1 MSCCDKNYDYSI
13 LWRPIDINKCRIRNR
28 ISMSGMG
35 TFTPTMAEQ
44 YETESGLRYY
54 EERAKGGIGLIHTG
68 AYFID
73 EKTAQGG
80 RTLDFSTDKSIPSG
94 TVLTERVHRWG
105 AKIFAQLSCGTG
117 RNGMPQIGER
127 VPISS
132 SENPSFYNP
141 SMICRP
147 LSIEEIEE
155 MMEHWKVAARNAM
168 NMGFDGIQIHA
179 HAGYLMD
186 QFMSEIWNHRKD
198 KYGGSFENRC
208 RFTMETVDAI
218 RSVVGP
224 NFPITYRIS
233 LDHRFPG
240 GRTLEE
246 SMKILDV
253 LDKCGID
260 AFDIDAA
267 CYETMD
273 YIFPTRYTGE
283 ACMAYVCEEARKH
296 LTKPIINTGNHS
308 MESAVDLLKS
318 GNADIVQFGRQSIAD
333 PQFANKLR
341 EGRREDVRPCIVC
354 NEECIGRIFGR
365 LTQLSC
371 TVNPSVGFESYMEV
385 KPVSGPTNVV
395 VIGGGPGGMYAAEMC
410 AKRGH
415 SVTLLEKAT
424 ELGGHFLV
432 ASYPPGKGEI
442 SGAIRSFI
450 VNCREAGV
458 DIRTNTEA
466 TPELVASL
474 KPDAIIIATGSVPL
488 RLPIPGLDTCGCST
502 AEDVLTGKVD
512 TGKRVLV
519 VGGGMVGCEC
529 VEFLTEREHIVDMV
543 EMKPVIGEDI
553 VPEARKYIMA
563 NLEKHKVT
571 QRVNAR
577 VKQFYADGVDYVDT
591 VTGEEASMRGYDSV
605 VLAMGYK
612 SNNTLEEKLKDLAPQ
627 VIVIGEA
634 RQAPGNSM
642 EATGDALNAA
652 LAI

>member
-1 MSCCDKNYDYSI
+1 
-13 LWRPIDINKCRIRNR
+13 
-28 ISMSGMG
+28 MG

-155 MMEHWKVAARNAM
+155 MMEHWKVAATNAVR
-168 NMGFDGIQIHA
+168 MGFDGIQIHA

-186 QFMSEIWNHRKD
+186 QFMSEIWNHRTD

-308 MESAVDLLKS
+308 MESAVELLKS
-318 GNADIVQFGRQSIAD
+318 GNADIAQFGRQSIAD

-395 VIGGGPGGMYAAEMC
+395 VIGGGPGGLEAARCAAE
-410 AKRGH
+410 RGC
-415 SVTLLEKAT
+415 SVTLYEKADR
-424 ELGGHFLV
+424 LGGTFL
-432 ASYPPGKGEI
+432 
-442 SGAIRSFI
+442 
-450 VNCREAGV
+450 
-458 DIRTNTEA
+458 T
-466 TPELVASL
+466 
-474 KPDAIIIATGSVPL
+474 IATGDFKWRIPQLIKWYEVQLKKLGVKVVLNTEIGVDDPVLESADAVFVATGSKPVM
-488 RLPIPGLDTCGCST
+488 PAIPGIEKAIDVEQIHKNGMPEGKNVVICGGGLSACDTAIEYAAKGDRKFTIVEMLPQLAS
-502 AEDVLTGKVD
+502 DVMVVNKISIDRLLNEYGVEQLVNTK
-512 TGKRVLV
+512 V
-519 VGGGMVGCEC
+519 VGITDAG
-529 VEFLTEREHIVDMV
+529 VEV
-543 EMKPVIGEDI
+543 ESAEGKKVLPADVVIGAFGRARSLELADVIQNKYPMKTTIIGDCMKPAKAGSAIREG
-553 VPEARKYIMA
+553 
-563 NLEKHKVT
+563 
-571 QRVNAR
+571 
-577 VKQFYADGVDYVDT
+577 FYA
-591 VTGEEASMRGYDSV
+591 
-605 VLAMGYK
+605 AMA
-612 SNNTLEEKLKDLAPQ
+612 LK
-627 VIVIGEA
+627 
-634 RQAPGNSM
+634 
-642 EATGDALNAA
+642 
-652 LAI
+652 

>member
-13 LWRPIDINKCRIRNR
+13 LWHPIDINKCRIRNR

-35 TFTPTMAEQ
+35 TFTPTTVDQ
-44 YETESGLRYY
+44 IETESGMRYY

-155 MMEHWKVAARNAM
+155 MMEHWKVAATNAVR
-168 NMGFDGIQIHA
+168 MGFDGIQIHA

-186 QFMSEIWNHRKD
+186 QFMSEIWNHRTD

-308 MESAVDLLKS
+308 MESAVELLKS
-318 GNADIVQFGRQSIAD
+318 GNADIAQFGRQSIAD

-395 VIGGGPGGMYAAEMC
+395 VIGGGPGGLEAARCAAE
-410 AKRGH
+410 RGC
-415 SVTLLEKAT
+415 SVTRYEKADR
-424 ELGGHFLV
+424 LGGTFL
-432 ASYPPGKGEI
+432 
-442 SGAIRSFI
+442 
-450 VNCREAGV
+450 
-458 DIRTNTEA
+458 T
-466 TPELVASL
+466 
-474 KPDAIIIATGSVPL
+474 IATGDFKWRIPQLIKWYEVQLKKLGVKVVLNTEIGVDDPVLESADAVFVATGSKPVM
-488 RLPIPGLDTCGCST
+488 PAIPGIEKAIDVEQIHKNGMPEGKNVVICGGGLSACDTAIEYAAKGDRKFTIVEMLPQLAS
-502 AEDVLTGKVD
+502 DVMVVNKISIDRLLNEYGVEQLVNTQ
-512 TGKRVLV
+512 V
-519 VGGGMVGCEC
+519 VGITDAG
-529 VEFLTEREHIVDMV
+529 VEVESAEGKKVLPADVVIGAFGRARSLERADVIQNKYPMKTTIIGDC
-543 EMKPVIGEDI
+543 MKPAKAGSAIREG
-553 VPEARKYIMA
+553 
-563 NLEKHKVT
+563 
-571 QRVNAR
+571 
-577 VKQFYADGVDYVDT
+577 FYA
-591 VTGEEASMRGYDSV
+591 
-605 VLAMGYK
+605 AMA
-612 SNNTLEEKLKDLAPQ
+612 LK
-627 VIVIGEA
+627 
-634 RQAPGNSM
+634 
-642 EATGDALNAA
+642 
-652 LAI
+652 

>member
-1 MSCCDKNYDYSI
+1 MSCCDKKYDYSI
-13 LWRPIDINKCRIRNR
+13 LWHPIDINKCRIRNR

-35 TFTPTMAEQ
+35 TFTPTTVDQ
-44 YETESGLRYY
+44 IETESGMRYY

-94 TVLTERVHRWG
+94 TTLTERVHRWG

-141 SMICRP
+141 DMICRA
-147 LSIEEIEE
+147 LTIDEIEE
-155 MMEHWKVAARNAM
+155 MMEHWKVAALNAVR
-168 NMGFDGIQIHA
+168 MGFDGIQIHA

-186 QFMSEIWNHRKD
+186 QFMSEIWNHRTD

-208 RFTMETVDAI
+208 RFAMETVDAI

-224 NFPITYRIS
+224 DFPITYRIS

-240 GRTLEE
+240 GRTIEE

-253 LDKCGID
+253 LDKSGID

-308 MESAVDLLKS
+308 MESAVALLES

-385 KPVSGPTNVV
+385 KPVSKPTNVV
-395 VIGGGPGGMYAAEMC
+395 VIGGGPGGLEAARCAAE
-410 AKRGH
+410 RGC
-415 SVTLLEKAT
+415 SVTLYEKADH
-424 ELGGHFLV
+424 LGGTFL
-432 ASYPPGKGEI
+432 
-442 SGAIRSFI
+442 
-450 VNCREAGV
+450 
-458 DIRTNTEA
+458 T
-466 TPELVASL
+466 
-474 KPDAIIIATGSVPL
+474 IATGDFKWRMPQLIEWYRVQLEKLGVKVVLNTEMSVDDPVL
-488 RLPIPGLDTCGCST
+488 KSADAIFVATGSKSFMPNIPGIDNKKVIDVVDVHKNGMPEGKNVVICGGGLSACDTAIEYGKAGDRHISIVEMLPDVGSDVMMVNKISVDRLLKEYNVELLTST
-502 AEDVLTGKVD
+502 K
-512 TGKRVLV
+512 V
-519 VGGGMVGCEC
+519 VGVTDEG
-529 VEFLTEREHIVDMV
+529 VEVEHDGAKRIVPADV
-543 EMKPVIGEDI
+543 VVAAFGRARNLELADAIENAYPTKTTIIGDCMKPAKAGPAIREG
-553 VPEARKYIMA
+553 
-563 NLEKHKVT
+563 
-571 QRVNAR
+571 
-577 VKQFYADGVDYVDT
+577 FYA
-591 VTGEEASMRGYDSV
+591 
-605 VLAMGYK
+605 AM
-612 SNNTLEEKLKDLAPQ
+612 SLK
-627 VIVIGEA
+627 
-634 RQAPGNSM
+634 
-642 EATGDALNAA
+642 
-652 LAI
+652 

>member
-1 MSCCDKNYDYSI
+1 MSCCDKKYDYSI
-13 LWRPIDINKCRIRNR
+13 LWHPIDINKCRIRNR

-35 TFTPTMAEQ
+35 TFTPTTVDQ
-44 YETESGLRYY
+44 IETESGMRYY

-94 TVLTERVHRWG
+94 TTLTERVHRWG

-141 SMICRP
+141 DMICRA
-147 LSIEEIEE
+147 LTIDEIEE
-155 MMEHWKVAARNAM
+155 MMEHWKVAALNAVR
-168 NMGFDGIQIHA
+168 MGFDGIQIHA

-186 QFMSEIWNHRKD
+186 QFMSEIWNHRTD

-224 NFPITYRIS
+224 DFPITYRIS

-240 GRTLEE
+240 GRTIEE

-253 LDKCGID
+253 LDKSGID

-308 MESAVDLLKS
+308 MESAVALLES

-385 KPVSGPTNVV
+385 KPVSKPTNVV
-395 VIGGGPGGMYAAEMC
+395 VIGGGPGGLEAARCAAE
-410 AKRGH
+410 RGC
-415 SVTLLEKAT
+415 SVTLYEKADH
-424 ELGGHFLV
+424 LGGTFL
-432 ASYPPGKGEI
+432 
-442 SGAIRSFI
+442 
-450 VNCREAGV
+450 
-458 DIRTNTEA
+458 T
-466 TPELVASL
+466 
-474 KPDAIIIATGSVPL
+474 IATGDFKWRMPQLIEWYRVQLEKLGVKVVLSTEMSVDDPVL
-488 RLPIPGLDTCGCST
+488 KSADAIFVATGSKSFMPNIPGIDNKKVIDVVDVHKNGMPEGKNVVICGGGLSACDTAIEYGAKGGRHISIVEMLPDVGNDVMVVNKISVDRLLKEYNVELLTST
-502 AEDVLTGKVD
+502 K
-512 TGKRVLV
+512 V
-519 VGGGMVGCEC
+519 VGVTDEG
-529 VEFLTEREHIVDMV
+529 VEVEHDGAKRIVPADV
-543 EMKPVIGEDI
+543 VVAAFGRARNLELADAIENAYPTKTTIIGDCMKPAKAGPAIREG
-553 VPEARKYIMA
+553 
-563 NLEKHKVT
+563 
-571 QRVNAR
+571 
-577 VKQFYADGVDYVDT
+577 FYA
-591 VTGEEASMRGYDSV
+591 
-605 VLAMGYK
+605 AM
-612 SNNTLEEKLKDLAPQ
+612 SLK
-627 VIVIGEA
+627 
-634 RQAPGNSM
+634 
-642 EATGDALNAA
+642 
-652 LAI
+652 

>member
-1 MSCCDKNYDYSI
+1 MSCCDKKYDYSI

-35 TFTPTMAEQ
+35 TFTPTTVDQ
-44 YETESGLRYY
+44 VETESGLRYY
-54 EERAKGGIGLIHTG
+54 EERAKGSIGLIHTG

-94 TVLTERVHRWG
+94 TQLTERVHRWG

-141 SMICRP
+141 DMICRA
-147 LSIEEIEE
+147 LTIDEIEE
-155 MMEHWKVAARNAM
+155 MMEHWKVAAQNAVY
-168 NMGFDGIQIHA
+168 MGFDGIQIHA

-186 QFMSEIWNHRKD
+186 QFMSEIWNHRTD

-224 NFPITYRIS
+224 DFPITYRIS

-240 GRTLEE
+240 GRTIEE

-308 MESAVDLLKS
+308 MESAVALLES
-318 GNADIVQFGRQSIAD
+318 GNADIAQFGRQSIAD

-371 TVNPSVGFESYMEV
+371 TVNPSVGFETAMEV
-385 KPVSGPTNVV
+385 KPVSKPTNVV
-395 VIGGGPGGMYAAEMC
+395 VIGGGPGGLEAARCAAE
-410 AKRGH
+410 RGC
-415 SVTLLEKAT
+415 SVTLYEKGDKI
-424 ELGGHFLV
+424 GGTFL
-432 ASYPPGKGEI
+432 
-442 SGAIRSFI
+442 
-450 VNCREAGV
+450 
-458 DIRTNTEA
+458 T
-466 TPELVASL
+466 
-474 KPDAIIIATGSVPL
+474 IATGDFKWRIPQLIEWYGVQLKKLGVKVVLNAEIKADDPVLKSADAIFVATGSKSVMPN
-488 RLPIPGLDTCGCST
+488 IPGIDNKKVVDVVDIHKNGMPEGERVVICGGGLSACDTAIEYGAKGGRKFTIVEMLPQLASDVMVVNKISIDRLLNEYGVEQLTST
-502 AEDVLTGKVD
+502 KVIGITD
-512 TGKRVLV
+512 EGVEVEHEGEKRVIPADV
-519 VGGGMVGCEC
+519 
-529 VEFLTEREHIVDMV
+529 IVAAFGRGRSLELADAV
-543 EMKPVIGEDI
+543 QNEYPTKTVIIGDCMKPAKAGSAIREG
-553 VPEARKYIMA
+553 
-563 NLEKHKVT
+563 
-571 QRVNAR
+571 
-577 VKQFYADGVDYVDT
+577 FYA
-591 VTGEEASMRGYDSV
+591 
-605 VLAMGYK
+605 AM
-612 SNNTLEEKLKDLAPQ
+612 SLK
-627 VIVIGEA
+627 
-634 RQAPGNSM
+634 
-642 EATGDALNAA
+642 
-652 LAI
+652 

>member
-1 MSCCDKNYDYSI
+1 MSCCDKKYDYSI
-13 LWRPIDINKCRIRNR
+13 LWHPIDINKCRIRNR

-35 TFTPTMAEQ
+35 TFTPTTVDQ
-44 YETESGLRYY
+44 IETESGMRYY

-94 TVLTERVHRWG
+94 TTLTERVHRWG

-141 SMICRP
+141 DMICRA
-147 LSIEEIEE
+147 LTIDEIEE
-155 MMEHWKVAARNAM
+155 MMEHWKVAALNAVR
-168 NMGFDGIQIHA
+168 MGFDGIQIHA

-186 QFMSEIWNHRKD
+186 QFMSEIWNHRTD

-208 RFTMETVDAI
+208 RFAMETVDAI

-224 NFPITYRIS
+224 DFPITYRIS

-240 GRTLEE
+240 GRTIEE

-253 LDKCGID
+253 LDKSGID

-308 MESAVDLLKS
+308 MESAVALLES

-385 KPVSGPTNVV
+385 KPVSKPTNVV
-395 VIGGGPGGMYAAEMC
+395 VIGGGPGGLEAARCAAE
-410 AKRGH
+410 RGC
-415 SVTLLEKAT
+415 SVTLYEKADH
-424 ELGGHFLV
+424 LGGTFL
-432 ASYPPGKGEI
+432 
-442 SGAIRSFI
+442 
-450 VNCREAGV
+450 
-458 DIRTNTEA
+458 T
-466 TPELVASL
+466 
-474 KPDAIIIATGSVPL
+474 IATGDFKWRMPQLIEWYRVQLEKLGVKVVLNTEMSVDDPVL
-488 RLPIPGLDTCGCST
+488 KSADAIFVATGSKSFMPNIPGIDNKKVIDVVDVHKNGMPEGKNVVICGGGLSACDTAIEYGAKGGRHISIVEMLPDVGSDVMVVNKISVDRLLKEYNVELLTST
-502 AEDVLTGKVD
+502 K
-512 TGKRVLV
+512 V
-519 VGGGMVGCEC
+519 VGVTDEG
-529 VEFLTEREHIVDMV
+529 VEVEHDGAKRIVPADV
-543 EMKPVIGEDI
+543 VVAAFGRARNLELADAIENAYPTKTTIIGDCMKPAKAGPAIREG
-553 VPEARKYIMA
+553 
-563 NLEKHKVT
+563 
-571 QRVNAR
+571 
-577 VKQFYADGVDYVDT
+577 FYA
-591 VTGEEASMRGYDSV
+591 
-605 VLAMGYK
+605 AM
-612 SNNTLEEKLKDLAPQ
+612 SLK
-627 VIVIGEA
+627 
-634 RQAPGNSM
+634 
-642 EATGDALNAA
+642 
-652 LAI
+652 

>member
-1 MSCCDKNYDYSI
+1 MSCCDKKYDYSI

-35 TFTPTMAEQ
+35 TFTPTTVDQ
-44 YETESGLRYY
+44 VETESGLRYY

-94 TVLTERVHRWG
+94 TQLTERVHRWG

-141 SMICRP
+141 DMICRA
-147 LSIEEIEE
+147 LTIDEIEE
-155 MMEHWKVAARNAM
+155 MMEHWKVAAQNAVY
-168 NMGFDGIQIHA
+168 MGFDGIQIHA

-198 KYGGSFENRC
+198 QYGGSFENRC

-224 NFPITYRIS
+224 DFPITYRIS

-240 GRTLEE
+240 GRTIEE

-308 MESAVDLLKS
+308 MESAVALLES
-318 GNADIVQFGRQSIAD
+318 GNADIAQFGRQSIAD

-371 TVNPSVGFESYMEV
+371 TVNPSVGFETAMEV
-385 KPVSGPTNVV
+385 KPVSKPTNVV
-395 VIGGGPGGMYAAEMC
+395 VIGGGPGGLEAARCAAE
-410 AKRGH
+410 RGC
-415 SVTLLEKAT
+415 SVTLYEKGDKI
-424 ELGGHFLV
+424 GGTFL
-432 ASYPPGKGEI
+432 
-442 SGAIRSFI
+442 
-450 VNCREAGV
+450 
-458 DIRTNTEA
+458 T
-466 TPELVASL
+466 
-474 KPDAIIIATGSVPL
+474 IATGDFKWRIPQLIEWYGVQLKKLGVKVVLNAEIKADDPVLKSADAIFVATGSKSVMPN
-488 RLPIPGLDTCGCST
+488 IPGIDNKKVVDVVDIHKNGMPEGERVVICGGGLSACDTAIEYGAKGGRKFTIVEMLPQLASDVMVVNKISIDRLLNEYGVEQLTST
-502 AEDVLTGKVD
+502 KVIGITD
-512 TGKRVLV
+512 EGVEVEHEGEKRVIPADV
-519 VGGGMVGCEC
+519 
-529 VEFLTEREHIVDMV
+529 IVAAFGRGRSLELADAV
-543 EMKPVIGEDI
+543 QNEYPTKTVIIGDCMKPAKAGSAIREG
-553 VPEARKYIMA
+553 
-563 NLEKHKVT
+563 
-571 QRVNAR
+571 
-577 VKQFYADGVDYVDT
+577 FYA
-591 VTGEEASMRGYDSV
+591 
-605 VLAMGYK
+605 AM
-612 SNNTLEEKLKDLAPQ
+612 SLK
-627 VIVIGEA
+627 
-634 RQAPGNSM
+634 
-642 EATGDALNAA
+642 
-652 LAI
+652 

>member
-1 MSCCDKNYDYSI
+1 MSCCDKKYDYSV

-35 TFTPTMAEQ
+35 TFTPTTVDQ
-44 YETESGLRYY
+44 VETESGLRYY

-73 EKTAQGG
+73 EKCAQGG
-80 RTLDFSTDKSIPSG
+80 RTLDFSSDKSIPSG
-94 TVLTERVHRWG
+94 TQLTERVHRWG

-141 SMICRP
+141 SMICRA
-147 LSIEEIEE
+147 LTVDEIHE
-155 MMEHWKVAARNAM
+155 MMEHWKVAAQNAVF
-168 NMGFDGIQIHA
+168 MGFDGIQIHA

-198 KYGGSFENRC
+198 QYGGSFENRC
-208 RFTMETVDAI
+208 RFAMETVDAI

-224 NFPITYRIS
+224 DFPITYRIS

-240 GRTLEE
+240 GRTIEE

-296 LTKPIINTGNHS
+296 ITHPIINTGNHS
-308 MESAVDLLKS
+308 MESAVELIES
-318 GNADIVQFGRQSIAD
+318 GNADIAQFGRQSIAD

-371 TVNPSVGFESYMEV
+371 TVNPSVGFETAMEV
-385 KPVSGPTNVV
+385 KPVSKPTNVV
-395 VIGGGPGGMYAAEMC
+395 VIGGGPGGLEAARCAAE
-410 AKRGH
+410 RGC
-415 SVTLLEKAT
+415 SVTLYEKDSR
-424 ELGGHFLV
+424 LGGTFL
-432 ASYPPGKGEI
+432 
-442 SGAIRSFI
+442 
-450 VNCREAGV
+450 
-458 DIRTNTEA
+458 T
-466 TPELVASL
+466 
-474 KPDAIIIATGSVPL
+474 IATGDFKWRMPQLIKWYEVQLKKLGVKVVLNTAVAADDPVLKSADAIFVATGSRPTVPH
-488 RLPIPGLDTCGCST
+488 IPGIDNKKVIDVVDVHKNGMPEGERVVICGGGLSACDTAIEYGAKGRKISIVEMLPDVGNDVMVVNKISVDRLLKEYGVELLTST
-502 AEDVLTGKVD
+502 RVVGITDEGVEVEHEGA
-512 TGKRVLV
+512 KRVV
-519 VGGGMVGCEC
+519 PADV
-529 VEFLTEREHIVDMV
+529 IVSAFGRSRNLELADAIQNAYPTKTTIIGDC
-543 EMKPVIGEDI
+543 MKPAKAGPAIREG
-553 VPEARKYIMA
+553 
-563 NLEKHKVT
+563 
-571 QRVNAR
+571 
-577 VKQFYADGVDYVDT
+577 FYA
-591 VTGEEASMRGYDSV
+591 
-605 VLAMGYK
+605 AMA
-612 SNNTLEEKLKDLAPQ
+612 LK
-627 VIVIGEA
+627 
-634 RQAPGNSM
+634 
-642 EATGDALNAA
+642 
-652 LAI
+652 

>member
-1 MSCCDKNYDYSI
+1 MSCCDKKYDYSI
-13 LWRPIDINKCRIRNR
+13 LWHPIDINKCRIRNR

-35 TFTPTMAEQ
+35 TFTPTTVDQ
-44 YETESGLRYY
+44 IETESGMRYY

-155 MMEHWKVAARNAM
+155 MMEHWKVAATNAVR
-168 NMGFDGIQIHA
+168 MGFDGIQIHA

-186 QFMSEIWNHRKD
+186 QFMSEIWNHRTD

-308 MESAVDLLKS
+308 MESAVELLKS
-318 GNADIVQFGRQSIAD
+318 GNADIAQFGRQSIAD

-385 KPVSGPTNVV
+385 KTVSGPTNVV
-395 VIGGGPGGMYAAEMC
+395 VIGGGPGGLEAARCAAE
-410 AKRGH
+410 RGC
-415 SVTLLEKAT
+415 SVTLYEKADR
-424 ELGGHFLV
+424 LGGTFL
-432 ASYPPGKGEI
+432 
-442 SGAIRSFI
+442 
-450 VNCREAGV
+450 
-458 DIRTNTEA
+458 T
-466 TPELVASL
+466 
-474 KPDAIIIATGSVPL
+474 IATGDFKWRIPQLIKWYEVQLKKLGVKVVLNTEIGVDDPVLESADAVFVATGSKPVM
-488 RLPIPGLDTCGCST
+488 PAIPGIEKAIDVEQIHKNGMPEGKNVVICGGGLSACDTAIEYAAKGDRKFTIVEMLPQLAS
-502 AEDVLTGKVD
+502 DVMVVNKISIDRLLNEYGVEQLVNTK
-512 TGKRVLV
+512 V
-519 VGGGMVGCEC
+519 VGITDAG
-529 VEFLTEREHIVDMV
+529 VEV
-543 EMKPVIGEDI
+543 ESAEGKKVLPADVVIGAFGRARSLELADVIQNKYPMKTTIIGDCMKPAKAGSAIREG
-553 VPEARKYIMA
+553 
-563 NLEKHKVT
+563 
-571 QRVNAR
+571 
-577 VKQFYADGVDYVDT
+577 FYA
-591 VTGEEASMRGYDSV
+591 
-605 VLAMGYK
+605 AMA
-612 SNNTLEEKLKDLAPQ
+612 LK
-627 VIVIGEA
+627 
-634 RQAPGNSM
+634 
-642 EATGDALNAA
+642 
-652 LAI
+652 

>member
-1 MSCCDKNYDYSI
+1 MSCCDKNYDYSL

-80 RTLDFSTDKSIPSG
+80 RTLDFSSDKSIPSG

-105 AKIFAQLSCGTG
+105 AKMFAQLSCGTG

-253 LDKCGID
+253 LDKSGID

-308 MESAVDLLKS
+308 MESAVELLKS

-385 KPVSGPTNVV
+385 KPVTKPTNVV
-395 VIGGGPGGMYAAEMC
+395 VIGGGPGGLEAARCAAE
-410 AKRGH
+410 RGC
-415 SVTLLEKAT
+415 SVTLYEKADR
-424 ELGGHFLV
+424 LGGTFLTIATGDFKWRIPQLIKWYEIQLAKLGVKVVLNTEIGADDPLLKSADAIFV
-432 ASYPPGKGEI
+432 ATGSKPILPPIPGIEKAIDVEQIHRNGMPEGKNVVICGGGLSACDTAIEYAAKGDRKFTIVEMLPQLAGDVMVVNKISIDRLLNEYGVEQLVNTKVVGITDAGVEVENAEGKKVLPADVVIGAFGRARSLELADAIQNKYPTKTTIIGDCMKPAKAG
-442 SGAIRSFI
+442 GAIR
-450 VNCREAGV
+450 EG
-458 DIRTNTEA
+458 
-466 TPELVASL
+466 
-474 KPDAIIIATGSVPL
+474 
-488 RLPIPGLDTCGCST
+488 
-502 AEDVLTGKVD
+502 
-512 TGKRVLV
+512 
-519 VGGGMVGCEC
+519 
-529 VEFLTEREHIVDMV
+529 
-543 EMKPVIGEDI
+543 
-553 VPEARKYIMA
+553 
-563 NLEKHKVT
+563 
-571 QRVNAR
+571 
-577 VKQFYADGVDYVDT
+577 FYA
-591 VTGEEASMRGYDSV
+591 
-605 VLAMGYK
+605 AM
-612 SNNTLEEKLKDLAPQ
+612 
-627 VIVIGEA
+627 
-634 RQAPGNSM
+634 
-642 EATGDALNAA
+642 AL
-652 LAI
+652 I

>member
-1 MSCCDKNYDYSI
+1 MSCCDKKYDYSI

-35 TFTPTMAEQ
+35 TFTPTTVDQ
-44 YETESGLRYY
+44 VETESGLRYY

-73 EKTAQGG
+73 EKCAQGG
-80 RTLDFSTDKSIPSG
+80 RTLDFSSDKSIPSG
-94 TVLTERVHRWG
+94 TQLTERVHRWG

-141 SMICRP
+141 SMICRA
-147 LSIEEIEE
+147 LTVDEIHE
-155 MMEHWKVAARNAM
+155 MMEHWKVAAQNAVF
-168 NMGFDGIQIHA
+168 MGFDGIQIHA

-198 KYGGSFENRC
+198 QYGGSFENRC
-208 RFTMETVDAI
+208 RFAMETVDAI

-224 NFPITYRIS
+224 DFPITYRIS

-240 GRTLEE
+240 GRTIEE

-283 ACMAYVCEEARKH
+283 TCMAYVCEEARKH

-308 MESAVDLLKS
+308 MESAVALLES
-318 GNADIVQFGRQSIAD
+318 GNADIAQFGRQSIAD

-371 TVNPSVGFESYMEV
+371 TVNPSVGFETAMEV
-385 KPVSGPTNVV
+385 KPVTRPTNVV
-395 VIGGGPGGMYAAEMC
+395 VIGGGPGGLEAARCAAE
-410 AKRGH
+410 RGC
-415 SVTLLEKAT
+415 SVTLYEKDSR
-424 ELGGHFLV
+424 LGGTFL
-432 ASYPPGKGEI
+432 
-442 SGAIRSFI
+442 
-450 VNCREAGV
+450 
-458 DIRTNTEA
+458 T
-466 TPELVASL
+466 
-474 KPDAIIIATGSVPL
+474 IATGDFKWRMPQLIKWYEVQLKKLGVKVVLNTAVAADDPVLKSEDAIFVATGSRPTVPH
-488 RLPIPGLDTCGCST
+488 IPGIDNKKVIDVVDVHKNGMPEGERVVICGGGLSACDTAIEYGAKGRKISIVEMLPDVGNDVMVVNKISVDRLLKEYGVELLTST
-502 AEDVLTGKVD
+502 KVVGITD
-512 TGKRVLV
+512 EGVEVEHEGAKRVV
-519 VGGGMVGCEC
+519 PADV
-529 VEFLTEREHIVDMV
+529 IVSAFGRSRNLELADAIQNAYPTKTTIIGDC
-543 EMKPVIGEDI
+543 MKPAKAGPAIREG
-553 VPEARKYIMA
+553 
-563 NLEKHKVT
+563 
-571 QRVNAR
+571 
-577 VKQFYADGVDYVDT
+577 FYA
-591 VTGEEASMRGYDSV
+591 
-605 VLAMGYK
+605 AMA
-612 SNNTLEEKLKDLAPQ
+612 LK
-627 VIVIGEA
+627 
-634 RQAPGNSM
+634 
-642 EATGDALNAA
+642 
-652 LAI
+652 

>member
-1 MSCCDKNYDYSI
+1 MPCCDKNYDYSI

-35 TFTPTMAEQ
+35 TFTPTTVDQ
-44 YETESGLRYY
+44 IETESGMRYY

-155 MMEHWKVAARNAM
+155 MMEHWKVAATNAVR
-168 NMGFDGIQIHA
+168 MGFDGIQIHA

-186 QFMSEIWNHRKD
+186 QFMSEIWNHRTD

-395 VIGGGPGGMYAAEMC
+395 VIGGGPGGLEAARCAAE
-410 AKRGH
+410 RGC
-415 SVTLLEKAT
+415 SVTLYEKADR
-424 ELGGHFLV
+424 LGGTFL
-432 ASYPPGKGEI
+432 
-442 SGAIRSFI
+442 
-450 VNCREAGV
+450 
-458 DIRTNTEA
+458 T
-466 TPELVASL
+466 
-474 KPDAIIIATGSVPL
+474 IATGDFKWRIPQLIKWYEVQLKKLGVKVVLNTEIGVDDPVLESADAVFVATGSKPVM
-488 RLPIPGLDTCGCST
+488 PAIPGIEKAIDVEQIHKNGMPEGKNVVICGGGLSACDTAIEYAAKGDRKFTIVEMLPQLAS
-502 AEDVLTGKVD
+502 DVMVVNKISIDRLLNEYGVEQLVNTK
-512 TGKRVLV
+512 V
-519 VGGGMVGCEC
+519 VGITDAG
-529 VEFLTEREHIVDMV
+529 VEV
-543 EMKPVIGEDI
+543 ESAEGKKVLPADVVIGAFGRARSLELADVIQNKYPMKTTIIGDCMKPAKAGSAIREG
-553 VPEARKYIMA
+553 
-563 NLEKHKVT
+563 
-571 QRVNAR
+571 
-577 VKQFYADGVDYVDT
+577 FYA
-591 VTGEEASMRGYDSV
+591 
-605 VLAMGYK
+605 AMA
-612 SNNTLEEKLKDLAPQ
+612 LK
-627 VIVIGEA
+627 
-634 RQAPGNSM
+634 
-642 EATGDALNAA
+642 
-652 LAI
+652 

>member
-1 MSCCDKNYDYSI
+1 MSCCDKNYDYSL

-80 RTLDFSTDKSIPSG
+80 RTLDFSSDKSIPSG

-105 AKIFAQLSCGTG
+105 AKMFAQLSCGTG

-253 LDKCGID
+253 LDKSGID

-308 MESAVDLLKS
+308 MESAVELLKS

-385 KPVSGPTNVV
+385 KPVTKPTNVV
-395 VIGGGPGGMYAAEMC
+395 VIGGGPGGLEAARCAAE
-410 AKRGH
+410 RGC
-415 SVTLLEKAT
+415 SVTLYEKADR
-424 ELGGHFLV
+424 LGGTFLTIATGDFKWRIPQLIKWYEIQLKKLGVKVVLNTEVSADDPLLKSADAIFV
-432 ASYPPGKGEI
+432 ATGSKPILPPIPGIEKAIDVEQIHRNGMPEGKNVVICGGGLSACDTAIEYAAKGDRKFTIVEMLPQLAGDVMVVNKISIDRLLNEYGVEQLVNTKVVGITDAGVEVENAEGKKVLPADVVIGAFGRARSLELADAIQNKYPTKTTIIGDCMKPAKAG
-442 SGAIRSFI
+442 GAIR
-450 VNCREAGV
+450 EG
-458 DIRTNTEA
+458 
-466 TPELVASL
+466 
-474 KPDAIIIATGSVPL
+474 
-488 RLPIPGLDTCGCST
+488 
-502 AEDVLTGKVD
+502 
-512 TGKRVLV
+512 
-519 VGGGMVGCEC
+519 
-529 VEFLTEREHIVDMV
+529 
-543 EMKPVIGEDI
+543 
-553 VPEARKYIMA
+553 
-563 NLEKHKVT
+563 
-571 QRVNAR
+571 
-577 VKQFYADGVDYVDT
+577 FYA
-591 VTGEEASMRGYDSV
+591 
-605 VLAMGYK
+605 AM
-612 SNNTLEEKLKDLAPQ
+612 
-627 VIVIGEA
+627 
-634 RQAPGNSM
+634 
-642 EATGDALNAA
+642 AL
-652 LAI
+652 I

>member
-1 MSCCDKNYDYSI
+1 MSCCDKKYDYSI
-13 LWRPIDINKCRIRNR
+13 LWHPIDINKCRIRNR

-35 TFTPTMAEQ
+35 TFTPTTVDQ
-44 YETESGLRYY
+44 IETESGMRYY

-94 TVLTERVHRWG
+94 TTLTERVHRWG

-155 MMEHWKVAARNAM
+155 MMEHWKVAATNAVR
-168 NMGFDGIQIHA
+168 MGFDGIQIHA

-186 QFMSEIWNHRKD
+186 QFMSEIWNHRTD

-395 VIGGGPGGMYAAEMC
+395 VIGGGPGGLEAARCAAE
-410 AKRGH
+410 RGC
-415 SVTLLEKAT
+415 SVTLYEKADR
-424 ELGGHFLV
+424 LGGTFL
-432 ASYPPGKGEI
+432 
-442 SGAIRSFI
+442 
-450 VNCREAGV
+450 
-458 DIRTNTEA
+458 T
-466 TPELVASL
+466 
-474 KPDAIIIATGSVPL
+474 IATGDFKWRIPQLIKWYEVQLKKLGVKVVLNTEIGVDDPVLESADAVFVATGSKPVM
-488 RLPIPGLDTCGCST
+488 PAIPGIEKAIDVEQIHKNGMPEGKNVVICGGGLSACDTAIEYAAKGDRKFTIVEMLPQLAS
-502 AEDVLTGKVD
+502 DVMVVNKISIDRLLNEYGVEQLVNTK
-512 TGKRVLV
+512 V
-519 VGGGMVGCEC
+519 VGITDAG
-529 VEFLTEREHIVDMV
+529 VEV
-543 EMKPVIGEDI
+543 ESAEGKKVLPADVVIGAFGRARSLELADVIQNKYPMKTTIIGDCMKPAKAGSAIREG
-553 VPEARKYIMA
+553 
-563 NLEKHKVT
+563 
-571 QRVNAR
+571 
-577 VKQFYADGVDYVDT
+577 FYA
-591 VTGEEASMRGYDSV
+591 
-605 VLAMGYK
+605 AMA
-612 SNNTLEEKLKDLAPQ
+612 LK
-627 VIVIGEA
+627 
-634 RQAPGNSM
+634 
-642 EATGDALNAA
+642 
-652 LAI
+652 

>member
-1 MSCCDKNYDYSI
+1 MSCCDKKYDYSV

-35 TFTPTMAEQ
+35 TFTPTTVDQ
-44 YETESGLRYY
+44 VETESGLRYY

-73 EKTAQGG
+73 EKCAQGG
-80 RTLDFSTDKSIPSG
+80 RTLDFSSDKSIPSG
-94 TVLTERVHRWG
+94 TQLTERVHRWG

-141 SMICRP
+141 DMICRA
-147 LSIEEIEE
+147 LTIDEIEE
-155 MMEHWKVAARNAM
+155 MMEHWKVAAQNAVF
-168 NMGFDGIQIHA
+168 MGFDGIQIHA

-198 KYGGSFENRC
+198 QYGGSFENRC
-208 RFTMETVDAI
+208 RFAMETVDAI

-224 NFPITYRIS
+224 DFPITYRIS

-240 GRTLEE
+240 GRTIEE

-308 MESAVDLLKS
+308 MESAVALLES
-318 GNADIVQFGRQSIAD
+318 GNADIAQFGRQSIAD

-371 TVNPSVGFESYMEV
+371 TVNPSVGFETAMEV
-385 KPVSGPTNVV
+385 KPVSKPTNVV
-395 VIGGGPGGMYAAEMC
+395 VIGGGPGGLEAARCAAE
-410 AKRGH
+410 RGC
-415 SVTLLEKAT
+415 SVTLYEKGDKI
-424 ELGGHFLV
+424 GGTFL
-432 ASYPPGKGEI
+432 
-442 SGAIRSFI
+442 
-450 VNCREAGV
+450 
-458 DIRTNTEA
+458 T
-466 TPELVASL
+466 
-474 KPDAIIIATGSVPL
+474 IATGDFKWRIPQLIEWYGVQLKKLGVKVVLNAEIKADDPVLKSADAIFVATGSKSVMPN
-488 RLPIPGLDTCGCST
+488 IPGIDNKKVVDVVDIHKNGMPEGERVVICGGGLSACDTAIEYGAKGGRKFTIVEMLPQLASDVMVVNKISIDRLLNEYGVEQLTST
-502 AEDVLTGKVD
+502 KVIGITD
-512 TGKRVLV
+512 EGVEVEHEGEKRVIPADV
-519 VGGGMVGCEC
+519 
-529 VEFLTEREHIVDMV
+529 IVAAFGRGRSLELADAV
-543 EMKPVIGEDI
+543 QNEYPTKTVIIGDCMKPAKAGSAIREG
-553 VPEARKYIMA
+553 
-563 NLEKHKVT
+563 
-571 QRVNAR
+571 
-577 VKQFYADGVDYVDT
+577 FYA
-591 VTGEEASMRGYDSV
+591 
-605 VLAMGYK
+605 AM
-612 SNNTLEEKLKDLAPQ
+612 SLK
-627 VIVIGEA
+627 
-634 RQAPGNSM
+634 
-642 EATGDALNAA
+642 
-652 LAI
+652 

>member
-1 MSCCDKNYDYSI
+1 MSCCDKKYDYSI
-13 LWRPIDINKCRIRNR
+13 LWHPIDINKCRIRNR

-35 TFTPTMAEQ
+35 TFTPTTVDQ
-44 YETESGLRYY
+44 IETESGMRYY

-94 TVLTERVHRWG
+94 TTLTERVHRWG

-141 SMICRP
+141 DMICRA
-147 LSIEEIEE
+147 LTIDEIEE
-155 MMEHWKVAARNAM
+155 MMEHWKVAALNAVR
-168 NMGFDGIQIHA
+168 MGFDGIQIHA

-186 QFMSEIWNHRKD
+186 QFMSEIWNHRTD

-208 RFTMETVDAI
+208 RFTIETVDAI

-224 NFPITYRIS
+224 DFPITYRIS

-240 GRTLEE
+240 GRTIEE

-253 LDKCGID
+253 LDKSGID

-308 MESAVDLLKS
+308 MESAVALLES

-385 KPVSGPTNVV
+385 KPVSKPTNVV
-395 VIGGGPGGMYAAEMC
+395 VIGGGPGGLEAARCAAE
-410 AKRGH
+410 RGC
-415 SVTLLEKAT
+415 SVTLYEKADH
-424 ELGGHFLV
+424 LGGTFL
-432 ASYPPGKGEI
+432 
-442 SGAIRSFI
+442 
-450 VNCREAGV
+450 
-458 DIRTNTEA
+458 T
-466 TPELVASL
+466 
-474 KPDAIIIATGSVPL
+474 IATGDFKWRMPQLIEWYRVQLEKLGVKVVLSTEMSVDDPVL
-488 RLPIPGLDTCGCST
+488 KSADAIFVATGSKSFMPNIPGIDNKKVIDVVDVHKNGMPEGKNVVICGGGLSACDTAIEYGAKGGRHISIVEMLPDVGNDVMVVNKISVDRLLKEYNVELLTST
-502 AEDVLTGKVD
+502 K
-512 TGKRVLV
+512 V
-519 VGGGMVGCEC
+519 VGVTDEG
-529 VEFLTEREHIVDMV
+529 VEVEHDGAKRIVPADV
-543 EMKPVIGEDI
+543 VVAAFGRARNLELADAIENAYPTKTTIIGDCMKPAKAGPAIREG
-553 VPEARKYIMA
+553 
-563 NLEKHKVT
+563 
-571 QRVNAR
+571 
-577 VKQFYADGVDYVDT
+577 FYA
-591 VTGEEASMRGYDSV
+591 
-605 VLAMGYK
+605 AM
-612 SNNTLEEKLKDLAPQ
+612 SLK
-627 VIVIGEA
+627 
-634 RQAPGNSM
+634 
-642 EATGDALNAA
+642 
-652 LAI
+652 

>member
-1 MSCCDKNYDYSI
+1 MSYEYEL
-13 LWRPIDINKCRIRNR
+13 LWQPIDINGCRIRNR

-35 TFTPTMAEQ
+35 TFTPTLNEQ

-54 EERAKGGIGLIHTG
+54 EERARGGIGLLHTG

-73 EKTAQGG
+73 SMTAQGG

-105 AKIFAQLSCGTG
+105 AKMFAQLSCGTG

-132 SENPSFYNP
+132 SANPSFYNP
-141 SMICRP
+141 DMICRP
-147 LSIEEIEE
+147 LTTEEIEQ
-155 MMEHWKVAARNAM
+155 MMETWKVAAHNAM
-168 NMGFDGIQIHA
+168 MMGFDGIQIHA

-186 QFMSEIWNHRKD
+186 QFMSEVWNHRTD

-224 NFPITYRIS
+224 KVPITYRIS

-240 GRTLEE
+240 GRTIDE

-260 AFDIDAA
+260 AFDIDSG

-308 MESAVDLLKS
+308 MESAVTLLKS

-341 EGRREDVRPCIVC
+341 DGRREDVRPCIVC

-371 TVNPSVGFESYMEV
+371 TVNPATGLESYMEV
-385 KPVSGPTNVV
+385 KPVTKPENVV
-395 VIGGGPGGMYAAEMC
+395 VIGAGPGGLEAARCAAE
-410 AKRGH
+410 RGC
-415 SVTLLEKAT
+415 SVTVYEKADHIGGT
-424 ELGGHFLV
+424 FLTISTGSFKWRMPQLIEWYGVQLKKLGVKVVL
-432 ASYPPGKGEI
+432 
-442 SGAIRSFI
+442 
-450 VNCREAGV
+450 
-458 DIRTNTEA
+458 NTEIHVDDPA
-466 TPELVASL
+466 LAGADKIFV
-474 KPDAIIIATGSVPL
+474 ATGSKAIMPS
-488 RLPIPGLDTCGCST
+488 IPGIEK
-502 AEDVLTGKVD
+502 AIDVEEIHRNGMPE
-512 TGKRVLV
+512 GKRVVICGGGLSACDTAIEYGEKNEGRDITIVEMQSTIGNDVMVVNKISIDRLLKKYDVKQLTSTKVIGITDEGVEVENAEGHKVIPADVV
-519 VGGGMVGCEC
+519 VGAFGRG
-529 VEFLTEREHIVDMV
+529 R
-543 EMKPVIGEDI
+543 
-553 VPEARKYIMA
+553 
-563 NLEKHKVT
+563 NLELADAVQIKYPTKTTIIGDCMTPAKAGHAI
-571 QRVNAR
+571 REG
-577 VKQFYADGVDYVDT
+577 FYA
-591 VTGEEASMRGYDSV
+591 
-605 VLAMGYK
+605 AM
-612 SNNTLEEKLKDLAPQ
+612 SIE
-627 VIVIGEA
+627 
-634 RQAPGNSM
+634 
-642 EATGDALNAA
+642 
-652 LAI
+652 

>member
-1 MSCCDKNYDYSI
+1 MSCCDKKYDYSI

-35 TFTPTMAEQ
+35 TFTPTTVDQ
-44 YETESGLRYY
+44 VETESGLRYY

-73 EKTAQGG
+73 EKCAQGG
-80 RTLDFSTDKSIPSG
+80 RTLDFSSDKSIPSG
-94 TVLTERVHRWG
+94 TQLTERVHRWG

-141 SMICRP
+141 SMICRA
-147 LSIEEIEE
+147 LTVDEIHE
-155 MMEHWKVAARNAM
+155 MMEHWKVAAQNAVF
-168 NMGFDGIQIHA
+168 MGFDGIQIHA

-198 KYGGSFENRC
+198 QYGGSFENRC
-208 RFTMETVDAI
+208 RFAMETVDAI

-224 NFPITYRIS
+224 DFPITYRIS

-240 GRTLEE
+240 GRTIEE

-296 LTKPIINTGNHS
+296 ITHPIINTGNHS
-308 MESAVDLLKS
+308 MESAVELIES
-318 GNADIVQFGRQSIAD
+318 GNADIAQFGRQSIAD

-371 TVNPSVGFESYMEV
+371 TVNPSVGFETAMEV
-385 KPVSGPTNVV
+385 KPVTRPTNVV
-395 VIGGGPGGMYAAEMC
+395 VIGGGPGGLEAARCAAE
-410 AKRGH
+410 RGC
-415 SVTLLEKAT
+415 SVTLYEKDSR
-424 ELGGHFLV
+424 LGGTFL
-432 ASYPPGKGEI
+432 
-442 SGAIRSFI
+442 
-450 VNCREAGV
+450 
-458 DIRTNTEA
+458 T
-466 TPELVASL
+466 
-474 KPDAIIIATGSVPL
+474 IATGDFKWRMPQLIKWYEVQLKKLGVKVVLNTAVAADDPVLKSADAIFVATGSRPTVPH
-488 RLPIPGLDTCGCST
+488 IPGIDNKKVIDVVDVHKNGMPEGERVVICGGGLSACDTAIEYGAKGRKISIVEMLPDVGNDVMVVNRISVDRLLKEYGVELLTST
-502 AEDVLTGKVD
+502 KVVGITD
-512 TGKRVLV
+512 EGVEVEHEGAKRVV
-519 VGGGMVGCEC
+519 PADV
-529 VEFLTEREHIVDMV
+529 IVSAFGRSRNLELADAIQNAYPTKTTIIGDC
-543 EMKPVIGEDI
+543 MKPAKAGPAIREG
-553 VPEARKYIMA
+553 
-563 NLEKHKVT
+563 
-571 QRVNAR
+571 
-577 VKQFYADGVDYVDT
+577 FYA
-591 VTGEEASMRGYDSV
+591 
-605 VLAMGYK
+605 AMA
-612 SNNTLEEKLKDLAPQ
+612 LK
-627 VIVIGEA
+627 
-634 RQAPGNSM
+634 
-642 EATGDALNAA
+642 
-652 LAI
+652 

>member
-1 MSCCDKNYDYSI
+1 MSCCDKKYDYSI

-35 TFTPTMAEQ
+35 TFTPTTVDQ
-44 YETESGLRYY
+44 VETESGLRYY

-73 EKTAQGG
+73 EKCAQGG
-80 RTLDFSTDKSIPSG
+80 RTLDFSSDKSIPSG
-94 TVLTERVHRWG
+94 TQLTERVHRWG

-141 SMICRP
+141 DMICRA
-147 LSIEEIEE
+147 LTIDEIEE
-155 MMEHWKVAARNAM
+155 MMEHWKVAAQNAVY
-168 NMGFDGIQIHA
+168 MGFDGIQIHA

-186 QFMSEIWNHRKD
+186 QFMSEIWNHRTD

-224 NFPITYRIS
+224 DFPITYRIS

-240 GRTLEE
+240 GRTIEE

-296 LTKPIINTGNHS
+296 ITHPIINTGNHS
-308 MESAVDLLKS
+308 MESAVALLES
-318 GNADIVQFGRQSIAD
+318 GNADIAQFGRQSIAD

-371 TVNPSVGFESYMEV
+371 TVNPSVGFETAMEV
-385 KPVSGPTNVV
+385 KPVTRPTNVV
-395 VIGGGPGGMYAAEMC
+395 VIGGGPGGLEAARCAAE
-410 AKRGH
+410 RGC
-415 SVTLLEKAT
+415 SVTLYEKDSR
-424 ELGGHFLV
+424 LGGTFL
-432 ASYPPGKGEI
+432 
-442 SGAIRSFI
+442 
-450 VNCREAGV
+450 
-458 DIRTNTEA
+458 T
-466 TPELVASL
+466 
-474 KPDAIIIATGSVPL
+474 IATGDFKWRIPQLIEWYGVQLKKLGVKVVLNAEIKADDPVLKSADAIFVATGSKSVMPN
-488 RLPIPGLDTCGCST
+488 IPGIDNKKVVDVVDIHKNGMPEGERVVICGGGLSACDTAIEYGAKGGRKFTIVEMLPQLASDVMVVNKISIYRLLNEYGVEQLTST
-502 AEDVLTGKVD
+502 KVIGITD
-512 TGKRVLV
+512 EGVEVEHEGEKRVIPADV
-519 VGGGMVGCEC
+519 
-529 VEFLTEREHIVDMV
+529 IVAAFGRGRSLELADAV
-543 EMKPVIGEDI
+543 QNEYPTKTVIIGDCMKPAKAGSAIREG
-553 VPEARKYIMA
+553 
-563 NLEKHKVT
+563 
-571 QRVNAR
+571 
-577 VKQFYADGVDYVDT
+577 FYA
-591 VTGEEASMRGYDSV
+591 
-605 VLAMGYK
+605 AM
-612 SNNTLEEKLKDLAPQ
+612 SLK
-627 VIVIGEA
+627 
-634 RQAPGNSM
+634 
-642 EATGDALNAA
+642 
-652 LAI
+652 

>member
-1 MSCCDKNYDYSI
+1 MSCCDKKYDYSI

-35 TFTPTMAEQ
+35 TFTPTTVDQ
-44 YETESGLRYY
+44 VETESGLRYY

-94 TVLTERVHRWG
+94 TQLTERVHRWG

-141 SMICRP
+141 DMICRA
-147 LSIEEIEE
+147 LTVDEIHE
-155 MMEHWKVAARNAM
+155 MMEHWKVAAQNAVY
-168 NMGFDGIQIHA
+168 MGFDGIQIHA

-186 QFMSEIWNHRKD
+186 QFMSEIWNHRTD

-224 NFPITYRIS
+224 DFPITYRIS

-240 GRTLEE
+240 GRTIEE

-296 LTKPIINTGNHS
+296 ITHPIINTGNHS
-308 MESAVDLLKS
+308 MESAVALLES
-318 GNADIVQFGRQSIAD
+318 GNADIAQFGRQSIAD

-371 TVNPSVGFESYMEV
+371 TVNPSVGFETAMEV
-385 KPVSGPTNVV
+385 KPVSKPTNVV
-395 VIGGGPGGMYAAEMC
+395 VIGGGPGGLEAARCAAE
-410 AKRGH
+410 RGC
-415 SVTLLEKAT
+415 SVTLYEKGDKI
-424 ELGGHFLV
+424 GGTFL
-432 ASYPPGKGEI
+432 
-442 SGAIRSFI
+442 
-450 VNCREAGV
+450 
-458 DIRTNTEA
+458 T
-466 TPELVASL
+466 
-474 KPDAIIIATGSVPL
+474 IATGDFKWRIPQLIEWYGVQLKKLGVKVVLNAEIKADDPVLKSADAIFVATGSKSVMPN
-488 RLPIPGLDTCGCST
+488 IPGIDNKKVVDVVDIHKNGMPEGERVVICGGGLSACDTAIEYGAKGGRKFTIVEMLPQLASDVMVVNKISIDRLLNEYGVEQLTST
-502 AEDVLTGKVD
+502 KVIGITD
-512 TGKRVLV
+512 EGVEVEHEGEKRVIPADVIVAAFGRGRSLELADAV
-519 VGGGMVGCEC
+519 QN
-529 VEFLTEREHIVDMV
+529 EHPTKTVIIGDC
-543 EMKPVIGEDI
+543 MKPAKAGSAIREG
-553 VPEARKYIMA
+553 
-563 NLEKHKVT
+563 
-571 QRVNAR
+571 
-577 VKQFYADGVDYVDT
+577 FYA
-591 VTGEEASMRGYDSV
+591 
-605 VLAMGYK
+605 AM
-612 SNNTLEEKLKDLAPQ
+612 SLK
-627 VIVIGEA
+627 
-634 RQAPGNSM
+634 
-642 EATGDALNAA
+642 
-652 LAI
+652 

>member
-1 MSCCDKNYDYSI
+1 MSCCDKNYDYSL

-80 RTLDFSTDKSIPSG
+80 RTLDFSSDKSIPSG

-253 LDKCGID
+253 LDKSGID

-308 MESAVDLLKS
+308 MESAVELLKS

-385 KPVSGPTNVV
+385 KPVTKPTNVV
-395 VIGGGPGGMYAAEMC
+395 VIGGGPGGLEAARCAAE
-410 AKRGH
+410 RGC
-415 SVTLLEKAT
+415 SVTLYEKADR
-424 ELGGHFLV
+424 LGGTFLTIATGDFKWRIPQLIKWYEVQLRKLGVKVVLNTEIGADDPLLKSADAIFV
-432 ASYPPGKGEI
+432 ATGSKPILPPIPGIEKAVDVEQIHKNGMPEGKNVVICGGGLSACDTAIEYGAKGGRKFTIVEMLPQLAGDVMVVNKISIDRLLNEYGVEQLVNTKVVGITDAGVEVENAEGKKVLPADVVIGAFGRARSLELADAIQNKYPTKTTIIGDCMKPAKAG
-442 SGAIRSFI
+442 GAIR
-450 VNCREAGV
+450 EG
-458 DIRTNTEA
+458 
-466 TPELVASL
+466 
-474 KPDAIIIATGSVPL
+474 
-488 RLPIPGLDTCGCST
+488 
-502 AEDVLTGKVD
+502 
-512 TGKRVLV
+512 
-519 VGGGMVGCEC
+519 
-529 VEFLTEREHIVDMV
+529 
-543 EMKPVIGEDI
+543 
-553 VPEARKYIMA
+553 
-563 NLEKHKVT
+563 
-571 QRVNAR
+571 
-577 VKQFYADGVDYVDT
+577 FYA
-591 VTGEEASMRGYDSV
+591 
-605 VLAMGYK
+605 AM
-612 SNNTLEEKLKDLAPQ
+612 
-627 VIVIGEA
+627 
-634 RQAPGNSM
+634 
-642 EATGDALNAA
+642 AL
-652 LAI
+652 I

>member
-1 MSCCDKNYDYSI
+1 MSCCDKNYDYSL

-80 RTLDFSTDKSIPSG
+80 RTLDFSSDKSIPSG

-105 AKIFAQLSCGTG
+105 AKMFAQLSCGTG

-253 LDKCGID
+253 LDKSGID

-308 MESAVDLLKS
+308 MESAVELLKS

-385 KPVSGPTNVV
+385 KPVTKPTNVV
-395 VIGGGPGGMYAAEMC
+395 VIGGGPGGREAARCAAE
-410 AKRGH
+410 RGC
-415 SVTLLEKAT
+415 SVTLYEKADR
-424 ELGGHFLV
+424 LGGTFLTIATGDFKWRIPQLIKWYEVQLKKLGVKVVLNTEIGADDPLLKSADAIFV
-432 ASYPPGKGEI
+432 ATGSKPILPPIPGIEKAIDVEQIHRNGMPEGKNVVICGGGLSACDTAIEYAAKGGRKFTIVEMLPQLAGDVMVVNKISIDRLLNEYGVEQLVNTKVVGITDAGVEVENAEGKKVLPADVVIGAFGRARSLELADAIQNKYPTKTTIIGDCMKPAKAG
-442 SGAIRSFI
+442 GAIR
-450 VNCREAGV
+450 EG
-458 DIRTNTEA
+458 
-466 TPELVASL
+466 
-474 KPDAIIIATGSVPL
+474 
-488 RLPIPGLDTCGCST
+488 
-502 AEDVLTGKVD
+502 
-512 TGKRVLV
+512 
-519 VGGGMVGCEC
+519 
-529 VEFLTEREHIVDMV
+529 
-543 EMKPVIGEDI
+543 
-553 VPEARKYIMA
+553 
-563 NLEKHKVT
+563 
-571 QRVNAR
+571 
-577 VKQFYADGVDYVDT
+577 FYA
-591 VTGEEASMRGYDSV
+591 
-605 VLAMGYK
+605 AM
-612 SNNTLEEKLKDLAPQ
+612 
-627 VIVIGEA
+627 
-634 RQAPGNSM
+634 
-642 EATGDALNAA
+642 AL
-652 LAI
+652 I

>member
-13 LWRPIDINKCRIRNR
+13 LWHPIDINKCRIRNR

-155 MMEHWKVAARNAM
+155 MMEHWKVAATNAVR
-168 NMGFDGIQIHA
+168 MGFDGIQIHA

-186 QFMSEIWNHRKD
+186 QFMSEIWNHRTD

-395 VIGGGPGGMYAAEMC
+395 VIGGGPGGLEAARCAAE
-410 AKRGH
+410 RGC
-415 SVTLLEKAT
+415 SVTLYEKADR
-424 ELGGHFLV
+424 LGGTFL
-432 ASYPPGKGEI
+432 
-442 SGAIRSFI
+442 
-450 VNCREAGV
+450 
-458 DIRTNTEA
+458 T
-466 TPELVASL
+466 
-474 KPDAIIIATGSVPL
+474 IATGDFKWRIPQLIKWYEVQLKKLGVKVVLNTEIGVDDPVLESADAVFVATGSKPVM
-488 RLPIPGLDTCGCST
+488 PAIPGIEKAIDVEQIHKNGMPEGKNVVICGGGLSACDTAIEYAAKGDRKFTIVEMLPQLAS
-502 AEDVLTGKVD
+502 DVMVVNKISIDRLLNEYGVEQLVNTK
-512 TGKRVLV
+512 V
-519 VGGGMVGCEC
+519 VGITDAG
-529 VEFLTEREHIVDMV
+529 VEV
-543 EMKPVIGEDI
+543 ESAEGKKVLPADVVIGAFGRARSLELADVIQNKYPMKTTIIGDCMKPAKAGSAIREG
-553 VPEARKYIMA
+553 
-563 NLEKHKVT
+563 
-571 QRVNAR
+571 
-577 VKQFYADGVDYVDT
+577 FYA
-591 VTGEEASMRGYDSV
+591 
-605 VLAMGYK
+605 AMA
-612 SNNTLEEKLKDLAPQ
+612 LK
-627 VIVIGEA
+627 
-634 RQAPGNSM
+634 
-642 EATGDALNAA
+642 
-652 LAI
+652 

>member
-1 MSCCDKNYDYSI
+1 MSCCDKKYDYSI

-35 TFTPTMAEQ
+35 TFTPTTVDQ
-44 YETESGLRYY
+44 VETESGLRYY

-94 TVLTERVHRWG
+94 TQLTERVHRWG

-141 SMICRP
+141 DMICRA
-147 LSIEEIEE
+147 LTVDEIHE
-155 MMEHWKVAARNAM
+155 MMEHWKVAAQNAVY
-168 NMGFDGIQIHA
+168 MGFDGIQIHA

-186 QFMSEIWNHRKD
+186 QFMSEIWNHSTD

-224 NFPITYRIS
+224 DFPITYRIS

-240 GRTLEE
+240 GRTIEE

-296 LTKPIINTGNHS
+296 ITHPIINTGNHS
-308 MESAVDLLKS
+308 MESAVALLES
-318 GNADIVQFGRQSIAD
+318 GNADIAQFGRQSIAD

-371 TVNPSVGFESYMEV
+371 TVNPSVGFETAMEV
-385 KPVSGPTNVV
+385 KPVSKPTNVV
-395 VIGGGPGGMYAAEMC
+395 VIGGGPGGLEAARCAAE
-410 AKRGH
+410 RGC
-415 SVTLLEKAT
+415 SVTLYEKGDKI
-424 ELGGHFLV
+424 GGTFL
-432 ASYPPGKGEI
+432 
-442 SGAIRSFI
+442 
-450 VNCREAGV
+450 
-458 DIRTNTEA
+458 T
-466 TPELVASL
+466 
-474 KPDAIIIATGSVPL
+474 IATGDFKWRIPQLIEWYGVQLKKLGVKVVLNAEIKADDPVLKSADAIFVATGSKSVMPN
-488 RLPIPGLDTCGCST
+488 IPGIDNKKVVDVVDIHKNGMPEGERVVICGGGLSACDTAIEYGAKGGRKFTIVEMLPQLASDVMVVNKISIDRLLNEYGVEQLTST
-502 AEDVLTGKVD
+502 KVIGITD
-512 TGKRVLV
+512 EGVEVEHEGEKRVIPADVIVAAFGRGRSLELADAV
-519 VGGGMVGCEC
+519 QN
-529 VEFLTEREHIVDMV
+529 EHPTKTVIIGDC
-543 EMKPVIGEDI
+543 MKPAKAGSAIREG
-553 VPEARKYIMA
+553 
-563 NLEKHKVT
+563 
-571 QRVNAR
+571 
-577 VKQFYADGVDYVDT
+577 FYA
-591 VTGEEASMRGYDSV
+591 
-605 VLAMGYK
+605 AM
-612 SNNTLEEKLKDLAPQ
+612 SLK
-627 VIVIGEA
+627 
-634 RQAPGNSM
+634 
-642 EATGDALNAA
+642 
-652 LAI
+652 

>member
-1 MSCCDKNYDYSI
+1 MSCCDKKYDYSV

-35 TFTPTMAEQ
+35 TFTPTTVDQ
-44 YETESGLRYY
+44 VETESGLRYY

-73 EKTAQGG
+73 EKCAQGG
-80 RTLDFSTDKSIPSG
+80 RTLDFSSDKSIPSG
-94 TVLTERVHRWG
+94 TQLTERVHRWG

-141 SMICRP
+141 DMICRA
-147 LSIEEIEE
+147 LTIDEIEE
-155 MMEHWKVAARNAM
+155 MMEHWKVAAQNAVY
-168 NMGFDGIQIHA
+168 MGFDGIQIHA

-186 QFMSEIWNHRKD
+186 QFMSEIWNHRTD

-224 NFPITYRIS
+224 DFPITYRIS

-240 GRTLEE
+240 GRTIEE

-296 LTKPIINTGNHS
+296 ITHPIINTGNHS
-308 MESAVDLLKS
+308 MESAVELIES
-318 GNADIVQFGRQSIAD
+318 GNADIAQFGRQSIAD

-371 TVNPSVGFESYMEV
+371 TVNPSVGFETAMEV
-385 KPVSGPTNVV
+385 KPVSKPTNVV
-395 VIGGGPGGMYAAEMC
+395 VIGGGPGGLEAARCAAE
-410 AKRGH
+410 RGC
-415 SVTLLEKAT
+415 SVTLYEKGDKI
-424 ELGGHFLV
+424 GGTFL
-432 ASYPPGKGEI
+432 
-442 SGAIRSFI
+442 
-450 VNCREAGV
+450 
-458 DIRTNTEA
+458 T
-466 TPELVASL
+466 
-474 KPDAIIIATGSVPL
+474 IATGDFKWRIPQLIEWYGVQLKKLGVKVVLNAEIKADDPVLKSADAIFVATGSKSVMPN
-488 RLPIPGLDTCGCST
+488 IPGIDNKKVVDVVDIHKNGMPEGERVVICGGGLSACDTAIEYGAKGGRKFTIVEMLPQLASDVMVVNKISIDRLLNEYGVEQLTST
-502 AEDVLTGKVD
+502 KVIGITD
-512 TGKRVLV
+512 EGVEVEHEGEKRVIPADV
-519 VGGGMVGCEC
+519 
-529 VEFLTEREHIVDMV
+529 IVAAFGRGRSLELADAV
-543 EMKPVIGEDI
+543 QNEYPTKTVIIGDCMKPAKAGSAIREG
-553 VPEARKYIMA
+553 
-563 NLEKHKVT
+563 
-571 QRVNAR
+571 
-577 VKQFYADGVDYVDT
+577 FYA
-591 VTGEEASMRGYDSV
+591 
-605 VLAMGYK
+605 AM
-612 SNNTLEEKLKDLAPQ
+612 SLK
-627 VIVIGEA
+627 
-634 RQAPGNSM
+634 
-642 EATGDALNAA
+642 
-652 LAI
+652 

>member
-1 MSCCDKNYDYSI
+1 MSCCDKKYDYSI

-35 TFTPTMAEQ
+35 TFTPTTVDQ
-44 YETESGLRYY
+44 VETESGLRYY

-80 RTLDFSTDKSIPSG
+80 RTLDFSSDKSIPSG
-94 TVLTERVHRWG
+94 TQLTERVHRWG

-141 SMICRP
+141 DMICRA
-147 LSIEEIEE
+147 LTIDEIEE
-155 MMEHWKVAARNAM
+155 MMEHWKVAAQNAVY
-168 NMGFDGIQIHA
+168 MGFDGIQIHA

-198 KYGGSFENRC
+198 QYGGSFENRC
-208 RFTMETVDAI
+208 RFAMETVDAI

-224 NFPITYRIS
+224 DFPITYRIS

-240 GRTLEE
+240 GRTIEE

-296 LTKPIINTGNHS
+296 ITHPIINTGNHS
-308 MESAVDLLKS
+308 MESAVELIES
-318 GNADIVQFGRQSIAD
+318 GNADIAQFGRQSIAD

-371 TVNPSVGFESYMEV
+371 TVNPSVGFETAMEV
-385 KPVSGPTNVV
+385 KPVSKPTNVV
-395 VIGGGPGGMYAAEMC
+395 VIGGGPGGLEAARCAAE
-410 AKRGH
+410 RGC
-415 SVTLLEKAT
+415 SVTLYEKGDKI
-424 ELGGHFLV
+424 GGTFL
-432 ASYPPGKGEI
+432 
-442 SGAIRSFI
+442 
-450 VNCREAGV
+450 
-458 DIRTNTEA
+458 T
-466 TPELVASL
+466 
-474 KPDAIIIATGSVPL
+474 IATGDFKWRIPQLIEWYGVQLKKLGVKVVLNAEIKADDPVLKSADAIFVATGSKSVMPN
-488 RLPIPGLDTCGCST
+488 IPGIDNKKVVDVVDIHKNGMPEGERVVICGGGLSACDTAIEYGAKGGRKFTIVEMLPQLASDVMVVNKISIDRLLNEYGVEQLTST
-502 AEDVLTGKVD
+502 KVIGITD
-512 TGKRVLV
+512 EGVEVEHEGEKRVIPADV
-519 VGGGMVGCEC
+519 
-529 VEFLTEREHIVDMV
+529 IVAAFGRGRSLELADAV
-543 EMKPVIGEDI
+543 QNEYPTKTVIIGDCMKPAKAGSAIREG
-553 VPEARKYIMA
+553 
-563 NLEKHKVT
+563 
-571 QRVNAR
+571 
-577 VKQFYADGVDYVDT
+577 FYA
-591 VTGEEASMRGYDSV
+591 
-605 VLAMGYK
+605 AM
-612 SNNTLEEKLKDLAPQ
+612 SLK
-627 VIVIGEA
+627 
-634 RQAPGNSM
+634 
-642 EATGDALNAA
+642 
-652 LAI
+652 

>member
-1 MSCCDKNYDYSI
+1 MSYEYEL
-13 LWRPIDINKCRIRNR
+13 LWQPIDINGCRIRNR

-35 TFTPTMAEQ
+35 TFTPTLNEQ

-54 EERAKGGIGLIHTG
+54 EERARGGIGLLHTG

-73 EKTAQGG
+73 SMTAQGG

-105 AKIFAQLSCGTG
+105 AKMFAQLSCGTG

-132 SENPSFYNP
+132 SANPSFYNP
-141 SMICRP
+141 DMICRP
-147 LSIEEIEE
+147 LTTEEIEQ
-155 MMEHWKVAARNAM
+155 MMETWKVAAHNAM
-168 NMGFDGIQIHA
+168 MMGFDGIQIHA

-186 QFMSEIWNHRKD
+186 QFMSEVWNHRTD

-224 NFPITYRIS
+224 KVPITYRIS

-240 GRTLEE
+240 GRTIDE

-260 AFDIDAA
+260 AFDIDSG

-308 MESAVDLLKS
+308 MESAVTLLKS

-371 TVNPSVGFESYMEV
+371 TVNPATGLESYMEV
-385 KPVSGPTNVV
+385 KPVTKPENVV
-395 VIGGGPGGMYAAEMC
+395 VIGAGPGGLEAARCAAE
-410 AKRGH
+410 RGC
-415 SVTLLEKAT
+415 SVTVYEKADHIGGT
-424 ELGGHFLV
+424 FLTISTGSFKWRMPQLIEWYGVQLKKLGVKVVL
-432 ASYPPGKGEI
+432 
-442 SGAIRSFI
+442 
-450 VNCREAGV
+450 
-458 DIRTNTEA
+458 NTEMHVDDPA
-466 TPELVASL
+466 LAGADKIFV
-474 KPDAIIIATGSVPL
+474 ATGSKAIMPS
-488 RLPIPGLDTCGCST
+488 IPGI
-502 AEDVLTGKVD
+502 EKVIDVEEIHRNGMPE
-512 TGKRVLV
+512 GKRVVICGGGLSACDTAIEYGEKNEGRDITIVEMQSAIGNDVMVVNKISIDRLLKKYDVKQLTSTKVIGITDEGVEVENAEGHKVIPADVV
-519 VGGGMVGCEC
+519 VGAFGRG
-529 VEFLTEREHIVDMV
+529 R
-543 EMKPVIGEDI
+543 
-553 VPEARKYIMA
+553 
-563 NLEKHKVT
+563 NLELADAVQIKYPTKTTIIGDCMTPAKAGHAI
-571 QRVNAR
+571 REG
-577 VKQFYADGVDYVDT
+577 FYA
-591 VTGEEASMRGYDSV
+591 
-605 VLAMGYK
+605 AM
-612 SNNTLEEKLKDLAPQ
+612 SIE
-627 VIVIGEA
+627 
-634 RQAPGNSM
+634 
-642 EATGDALNAA
+642 
-652 LAI
+652 

>member
-1 MSCCDKNYDYSI
+1 MSCCDKKYDYSI
-13 LWRPIDINKCRIRNR
+13 LWHPIDINKCRIRNR

-35 TFTPTMAEQ
+35 TFTPTTVDQ
-44 YETESGLRYY
+44 IETESGMRYY

-94 TVLTERVHRWG
+94 TTLTERVHRWG

-141 SMICRP
+141 DMICRA
-147 LSIEEIEE
+147 LTIDEIEE
-155 MMEHWKVAARNAM
+155 MMEHWKVAALNAVR
-168 NMGFDGIQIHA
+168 MGFDGIQIHA

-186 QFMSEIWNHRKD
+186 QFMSEIWNHRTD

-224 NFPITYRIS
+224 DFPITYRIS

-240 GRTLEE
+240 GRTIEE

-253 LDKCGID
+253 LDKSGID

-308 MESAVDLLKS
+308 MESAVALLES

-385 KPVSGPTNVV
+385 KPVSKPTNVV
-395 VIGGGPGGMYAAEMC
+395 VIGGGPGGLEAARCAAE
-410 AKRGH
+410 RGC
-415 SVTLLEKAT
+415 SVTLYEKADH
-424 ELGGHFLV
+424 LGGTFL
-432 ASYPPGKGEI
+432 
-442 SGAIRSFI
+442 
-450 VNCREAGV
+450 
-458 DIRTNTEA
+458 T
-466 TPELVASL
+466 
-474 KPDAIIIATGSVPL
+474 IATGDFKWRMPQLIEWYRVQLEKLGVKVVLSTEVSADDPVL
-488 RLPIPGLDTCGCST
+488 KSADAIFVATGSKSFMPNIPGIDNKKVVDVVDVHKNGMPEGKNVVICGGGLSACDTAIEYGAKGGRHISIVEMLPDVGNDVMVVNKISVDRLLKEYNVELLTST
-502 AEDVLTGKVD
+502 K
-512 TGKRVLV
+512 V
-519 VGGGMVGCEC
+519 VGVTDEG
-529 VEFLTEREHIVDMV
+529 VEVEHDGAKRIVPADV
-543 EMKPVIGEDI
+543 VVAAFGRARNLELADAIENAYPTKTTIIGDCMKPAKAGPAIREG
-553 VPEARKYIMA
+553 
-563 NLEKHKVT
+563 
-571 QRVNAR
+571 
-577 VKQFYADGVDYVDT
+577 FYA
-591 VTGEEASMRGYDSV
+591 
-605 VLAMGYK
+605 AM
-612 SNNTLEEKLKDLAPQ
+612 SLK
-627 VIVIGEA
+627 
-634 RQAPGNSM
+634 
-642 EATGDALNAA
+642 
-652 LAI
+652 

>member
-1 MSCCDKNYDYSI
+1 MSCCDKKYDYSV

-35 TFTPTMAEQ
+35 TFTPTTVDQ
-44 YETESGLRYY
+44 VETESGLRYY

-73 EKTAQGG
+73 EKCAQGG

-94 TVLTERVHRWG
+94 TQLTERVHRWG

-141 SMICRP
+141 SMICRA
-147 LSIEEIEE
+147 LTVDEIHE
-155 MMEHWKVAARNAM
+155 MMEHWKVAAQNAVF
-168 NMGFDGIQIHA
+168 MGFDGIQIHA

-198 KYGGSFENRC
+198 QYGGSFENRC
-208 RFTMETVDAI
+208 RFAMETVDAI

-224 NFPITYRIS
+224 DFPITYRIS

-240 GRTLEE
+240 GRTIEE

-296 LTKPIINTGNHS
+296 ITHPIINTGNHS
-308 MESAVDLLKS
+308 MESAVELIES
-318 GNADIVQFGRQSIAD
+318 GNADIAQFGRQSIAD

-371 TVNPSVGFESYMEV
+371 TVNPSVGFETAMEV
-385 KPVSGPTNVV
+385 KPVTRPTNVV
-395 VIGGGPGGMYAAEMC
+395 VIGGGPGGLEAARCAAE
-410 AKRGH
+410 RGC
-415 SVTLLEKAT
+415 SVTLYEKDSR
-424 ELGGHFLV
+424 LGGTFL
-432 ASYPPGKGEI
+432 
-442 SGAIRSFI
+442 
-450 VNCREAGV
+450 
-458 DIRTNTEA
+458 T
-466 TPELVASL
+466 
-474 KPDAIIIATGSVPL
+474 IATGDFKWRMPQLIKWYEVQLKKLGVKVVLNTAVAADDPVLKSADAIFVATGSRPTVPH
-488 RLPIPGLDTCGCST
+488 IPGIDNKKVIDVVDVHKNGMPEGERVVICGGGLSACDTAIEYGAKGRKISIVEMLPDVGNDVMVVNKISVDRLLKEYGVELLTST
-502 AEDVLTGKVD
+502 KVVGITD
-512 TGKRVLV
+512 EGVEVEHEGAKRVV
-519 VGGGMVGCEC
+519 PADV
-529 VEFLTEREHIVDMV
+529 IVSAFGRSRNLELADAIQNAYPTKTTIIGDC
-543 EMKPVIGEDI
+543 MKPAKAGPAIREG
-553 VPEARKYIMA
+553 
-563 NLEKHKVT
+563 
-571 QRVNAR
+571 
-577 VKQFYADGVDYVDT
+577 FYA
-591 VTGEEASMRGYDSV
+591 
-605 VLAMGYK
+605 AM
-612 SNNTLEEKLKDLAPQ
+612 SLK
-627 VIVIGEA
+627 
-634 RQAPGNSM
+634 
-642 EATGDALNAA
+642 
-652 LAI
+652 

>member
-1 MSCCDKNYDYSI
+1 MSCCDKKYDHSI

-35 TFTPTMAEQ
+35 TFTPTTVDQ
-44 YETESGLRYY
+44 VETESGLRYY

-94 TVLTERVHRWG
+94 TQLTERVHRWG

-141 SMICRP
+141 DMICRA
-147 LSIEEIEE
+147 LTIDEIEE
-155 MMEHWKVAARNAM
+155 MMEHWKVAAQNAVY
-168 NMGFDGIQIHA
+168 MGFDGIQIHA

-186 QFMSEIWNHRKD
+186 QFMSEIWNHRTD

-224 NFPITYRIS
+224 DFPITYRIS

-240 GRTLEE
+240 GRTIEE

-308 MESAVDLLKS
+308 MESAVALLES
-318 GNADIVQFGRQSIAD
+318 GNADIAQFGRQSIAD

-371 TVNPSVGFESYMEV
+371 TVNPSVGFETAMEV
-385 KPVSGPTNVV
+385 KPVSKPTNVV
-395 VIGGGPGGMYAAEMC
+395 VIGGGPGGLEAARCAAE
-410 AKRGH
+410 RGC
-415 SVTLLEKAT
+415 SVTLYEKGDKI
-424 ELGGHFLV
+424 GGTFL
-432 ASYPPGKGEI
+432 
-442 SGAIRSFI
+442 
-450 VNCREAGV
+450 
-458 DIRTNTEA
+458 T
-466 TPELVASL
+466 
-474 KPDAIIIATGSVPL
+474 IATGDFKWRIPQLIEWYGVQLKKLGVKVVLNAEIKADDPVLKSADAIFVATGSKSVMPN
-488 RLPIPGLDTCGCST
+488 IPGIDNKKVVDVVDIHKNGMPEGERVVICGGGLSACDTAIEYGAKGGRKFTIVEMLPQLASDVMVVNKISIDRLLNEYGVEQLTST
-502 AEDVLTGKVD
+502 KVIGITD
-512 TGKRVLV
+512 EGVEVEHEGEKRVIPADV
-519 VGGGMVGCEC
+519 
-529 VEFLTEREHIVDMV
+529 IVAAFGRGRSLELADAV
-543 EMKPVIGEDI
+543 QNEYPTKTVIIGDCMKPAKAG
-553 VPEARKYIMA
+553 
-563 NLEKHKVT
+563 
-571 QRVNAR
+571 NAIR
-577 VKQFYADGVDYVDT
+577 EGFYA
-591 VTGEEASMRGYDSV
+591 
-605 VLAMGYK
+605 AM
-612 SNNTLEEKLKDLAPQ
+612 SLK
-627 VIVIGEA
+627 
-634 RQAPGNSM
+634 
-642 EATGDALNAA
+642 
-652 LAI
+652 